1 MHAMNSVLVYYQRH
15 QQNHFTAQN
24 LCFLWNQWPWLIWR
38 GHFSHWRLF
47 EGWCLESK

>member
-24 LCFLWNQWPWLIWR
+24 LHVFCGTNDLD
-38 GHFSHWRLF
+38 
-47 EGWCLESK
+47 